1 MHGRKRA
8 EYKARMSDPKVVA
21 GLQHKAKQWF
31 KLNDEL
37 IHRDGGS
44 LELISNLLTVNPD
57 PLYLWNR
64 RRALL
69 GDKLDNLEA
78 ELKLTQTCLE
88 RNPKAYGTW
97 FHRKWCILKAGREES
112 ILQRELALCAQF
124 LNLDERNFHCWNY
137 RRFIVG
143 CLCGSTNGETVFQGE
158 VVFGSQVGGESDGK
172 GSVYEDKKTHD
183 LLEAEVKFTTE
194 KIQQNFSNGSAF
206 HYRCK
211 LLTYLPDVF
220 SLEDELELI
229 HNAIF
234 TEPDDQTAW
243 WYLQFLLEKYHA
255 DFDLE
260 TEKSMLEELLEAEG
274 GESKWVLLGLYHVL
288 QYMEGMEEEQ
298 EEILST
304 LIRIDPDRKV
314 RYENMVKTT

>member
-1 MHGRKRA
+1 MHGRRRA

-69 GDKLDNLEA
+69 GDTLDDLEA

-137 RRFIVG
+137 RRFVVG

-158 VVFGSQVGGESDGK
+158 VVFGSQVGGESDSR
-172 GSVYEDKKTHD
+172 GSVFEDKKTHD

-298 EEILST
+298 EQILST